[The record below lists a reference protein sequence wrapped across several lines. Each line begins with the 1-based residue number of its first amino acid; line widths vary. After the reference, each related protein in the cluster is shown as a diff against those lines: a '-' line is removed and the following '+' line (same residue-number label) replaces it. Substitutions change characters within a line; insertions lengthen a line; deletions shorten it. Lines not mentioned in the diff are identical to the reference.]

1 MPAALPVPLR
11 QQILQRH
18 QRGQSA
24 PDIAWELGLPA
35 LTVRSLLRR
44 LKDRGPAALAPSYR
58 RAAPDPSPAVQQAID
73 CRRLHPSWGAQY
85 IRTRLLRRQPDLPL
99 PCTRTLLR
107 HFARLGLTP
116 AKAGRK
122 PAGRYRRAEQPHQ
135 AWQMDAAEMVKL
147 RSGRRVCWLR
157 LVDECSGAFLQTRVF
172 PPPAVG
178 LRRGRRRAGGAARRL
193 GALGAAR

>member
-58 RAAPDPSPAVQQAID
+58 RAAPDPSPPVQQAID

-99 PCTRTLLR
+99 PRTPTLLR

-116 AKAGRK
+116 PPPPPPPPPAAPPPPPRGPPRPGAAHTRAAPPP
-122 PAGRYRRAEQPHQ
+122 PAGRPPRA
-135 AWQMDAAEMVKL
+135 
-147 RSGRRVCWLR
+147 GR
-157 LVDECSGAFLQTRVF
+157 GAPPGGVNPPGARPSAGGGGAKRAPGPFLKRGVF
-172 PPPAVG
+172 PPPPA
-178 LRRGRRRAGGAARRL
+178 
-193 GALGAAR
+193 